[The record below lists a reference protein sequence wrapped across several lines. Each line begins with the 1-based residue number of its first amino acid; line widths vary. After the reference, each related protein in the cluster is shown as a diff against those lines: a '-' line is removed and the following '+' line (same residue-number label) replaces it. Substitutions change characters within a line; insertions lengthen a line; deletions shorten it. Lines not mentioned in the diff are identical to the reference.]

1 MDWDAIENE
10 LIQAVRQAF
19 DHLRI
24 LTVHEQ
30 LYALCLSV
38 SEDGMGIGLNA
49 NTDPFLNQKLSE
61 ERAIEEIT
69 LQDESYFRWSSAE
82 WHFEGV
88 GDEFFQPLNNAL
100 TQAILN
106 DKRDK
111 LSFKKLIA
119 AMIEALSHLRDA
131 RGHALKGVT
140 LFVTITDGDKAEAI
154 ENRSAADLNAPD
166 VAQAFISRFG

>member
-1 MDWDAIENE
+1 MDWGAIENE

-24 LTVHEQ
+24 IAVHEQ

-49 NTDPFLNQKLSE
+49 NIDPFLNQKLSE
-61 ERAIEEIT
+61 ERIIEEIT
-69 LQDESYFRWSSAE
+69 PQDEIYFRWSPAE
-82 WHFEGV
+82 WRFEGV
-88 GDEFFQPLNNAL
+88 GNEFFQPLNNAL

-106 DKRDK
+106 DEGEEF
-111 LSFKKLIA
+111 SFEKLID

-131 RGHALKGVT
+131 RGHALEGVT
-140 LFVTITDGDKAEAI
+140 LFVTITDSDEAGAI

-166 VAQAFISRFG
+166 VAQAFISRFD

>member
-10 LIQAVRQAF
+10 LIQDVRQAF
-19 DHLRI
+19 DHLQI

-38 SEDGMGIGLNA
+38 SENGMGIGLNA
-49 NTDPFLNQKLSE
+49 NTDSFLNQKLSE

-82 WHFEGV
+82 WRFEGV
-88 GDEFFQPLNNAL
+88 GDEFFQTLNNAL
-100 TQAILN
+100 TEVLLRGEQQEP
-106 DKRDK
+106 
-111 LSFKKLIA
+111 SFEKLID
-119 AMIEALSHLRDA
+119 AMIEALRHLRDA

-140 LFVTITDGDKAEAI
+140 LFVTITDSDEAEAI